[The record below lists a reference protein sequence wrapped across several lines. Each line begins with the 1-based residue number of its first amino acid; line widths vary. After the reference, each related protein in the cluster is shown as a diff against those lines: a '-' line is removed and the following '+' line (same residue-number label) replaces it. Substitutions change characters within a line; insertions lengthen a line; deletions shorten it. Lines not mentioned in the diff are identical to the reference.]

1 MDLGLANK
9 VAVITGA
16 DGGIG
21 KAIARAFVNESAK
34 VAAVGHEPEKIG
46 KAARELA
53 SSGGTVEPYATDL
66 TDDHAVQEL
75 ARKVRERFGAVHVL
89 VNAAGGVTKFAPF
102 HELTDDDWHKD
113 IELNLMTAVR
123 ATRAFLPA
131 MREQRWGRVISIASE
146 SGIQPD
152 ADIPN
157 YNAAKAALIAFGKSI
172 SKAYATDGVLINTVS
187 PAFIMTP
194 LVKRMLQQRA
204 DEKSMSYDE
213 ALDDFLKTE
222 RPHIELHRPGE
233 ADEVAAAVVFLASAK
248 ASFILGANLRVDGGS
263 VASV

>member
-1 MDLGLANK
+1 MDLGLTNK
-9 VAVITGA
+9 IAVITGA

-21 KAIARAFVNESAK
+21 KAIARAFLNEGAK
-34 VAAVGHEPEKIG
+34 VAAVGHEAEKIG

-53 SSGGTVEPYATDL
+53 ADGGTVEPFVADL
-66 TDDHAVQEL
+66 TDDHAVQKL
-75 ARKVRERFGAVHVL
+75 AGKVRERFGAVHVL
-89 VNAAGGVTKFAPF
+89 VNAAGAVTKFAPF
-102 HELTDDDWHKD
+102 DELTDDDWHKD

-146 SGIQPD
+146 SGVQPD

-172 SKAYATDGVLINTVS
+172 SKAYAKDGVLINTVS

-194 LVKRMLQQRA
+194 MVKRMLQQRA
-204 DEKSMSYDE
+204 DEKSLSFDE
-213 ALDDFLKTE
+213 ALEDFLKTE

-233 ADEVAAAVVFLASAK
+233 PHEVAAAVVFLASDQ